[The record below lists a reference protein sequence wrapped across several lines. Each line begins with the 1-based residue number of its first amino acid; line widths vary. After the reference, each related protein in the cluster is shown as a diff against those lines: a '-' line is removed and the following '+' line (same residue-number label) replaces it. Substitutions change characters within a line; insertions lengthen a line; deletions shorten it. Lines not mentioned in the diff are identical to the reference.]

1 MTMVVENYS
10 EGKEG
15 NASSNISSH
24 LDPVDV
30 DDGANVRG

>member
-10 EGKEG
+10 EGEGG

-30 DDGANVRG
+30 DDGANIPG